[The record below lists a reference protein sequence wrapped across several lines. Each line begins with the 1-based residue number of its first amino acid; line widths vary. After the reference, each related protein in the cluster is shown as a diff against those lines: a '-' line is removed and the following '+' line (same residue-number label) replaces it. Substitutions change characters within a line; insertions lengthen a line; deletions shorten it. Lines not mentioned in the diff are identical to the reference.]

1 VIKGQFKFIRP
12 NRDYRELLILSEI
25 AVNPHVSQRA
35 LGRSADIT
43 AAMVN
48 HYILELVAN
57 EYVQVEGTTNRSMT
71 YHLTPAGAERK
82 AALQGMMYSELSSV
96 FAEIK
101 TVYCRSLKPYVE
113 RGKKRAA
120 VLGSGEKTE
129 LLALAAREAG
139 MDVVGPFEEP
149 SEIDGASV
157 DVILDCR
164 NDGKPVEINGV
175 PVERF

>member
-1 VIKGQFKFIRP
+1 MIKGQFKFIRP

-25 AVNPHVSQRA
+25 AVNSRVSQRA

-71 YHLTPAGAERK
+71 YHLTPAGATRK
-82 AALQGMMYSELSSV
+82 AALQGMMYSELSNV

-101 TVYCRSLKPYVE
+101 TIYKNSLRPWLEK
-113 RGKKRAA
+113 GKKRAA
-120 VLGSGEKTE
+120 ILGAGEKAE
-129 LLALAAREAG
+129 LLAMAAREVG
-139 MDVVGPFEEP
+139 MDLVGP
-149 SEIDGASV
+149 V
-157 DVILDCR
+157 DDPAKIGERDADLILDCR
-164 NDGKPVEINGV
+164 AEAAPFAHNGT